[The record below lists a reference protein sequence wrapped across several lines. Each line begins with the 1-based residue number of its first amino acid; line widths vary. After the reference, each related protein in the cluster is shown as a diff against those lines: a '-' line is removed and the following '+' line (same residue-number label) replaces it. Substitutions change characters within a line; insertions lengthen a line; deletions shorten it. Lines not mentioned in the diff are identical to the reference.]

1 MAQNYTVIGIPGKSK
16 FQIAT
21 TDVATPGETGVKS
34 PEWMIKIEDLVS
46 SEVDDFNDHCELFGW
61 YGESSRLTTGDISN
75 TMNSSATL
83 RHSDLVLFIPNGGH
97 GAQLETK
104 MNLGT
109 PLAQVKIVRLGNVK
123 AAKVKMQ
130 EIEFT
135 TCRIQS
141 IQQQLDRLY
150 VFLSVGTKTNTV
162 YVFGADGSQKGQMVS
177 KVNYIKN
184 KIEG

>member
-1 MAQNYTVIGIPGKSK
+1 MAQNYTITEIPGRSRIK
-16 FQIAT
+16 IAT
-21 TDVATPGETGVKS
+21 TDVESSDDRSVKS

-46 SEVDDFNDHCELFGW
+46 SEVDGFDDHCQLFGW

-75 TMNSSATL
+75 TLNSSATL
-83 RHSDLVLFIPNGGH
+83 KHSDLVLLIPNGGH

-109 PLAQVKIVRLGNVK
+109 PLTEVKIVRLGNIK

-130 EIEFT
+130 EIEFS

-141 IQQQLDRLY
+141 IQQQLDRLL

-162 YVFGADGSQKGQMVS
+162 YVFGPDGSQKGQMVS

-184 KIEG
+184 TIDA